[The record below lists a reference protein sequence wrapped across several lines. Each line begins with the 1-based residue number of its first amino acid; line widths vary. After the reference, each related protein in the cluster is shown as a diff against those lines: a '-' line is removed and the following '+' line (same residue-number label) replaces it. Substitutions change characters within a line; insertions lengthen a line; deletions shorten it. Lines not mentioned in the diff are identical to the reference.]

1 MAMFSE
7 GGLTCPDIWIV
18 ITIILIAFISIL
30 LNPLVLRHNLRK
42 KRSIAR
48 DLYMA
53 LSTTDFLSCIV
64 LPLTFCIGI
73 LRPKEEQCSQDHNV
87 TFCQTDYYKYN
98 RTATITEKAVGSVAW
113 YLIFSPLSITS
124 VLAMSRWYQIS
135 YPLRVLSRTA
145 VEITLA
151 VLLLLQAIYF
161 LAMVFSDSPEKPT
174 VLKINIQTVWN
185 SNGLRAKTHYFL
197 MEGIQSLLLTSLST
211 VASVFTVWNVVNS
224 QAVSGDLEISARRIK
239 STIKIALLNVGNVV
253 YIGIVIF
260 MTCINPNSRQFLFLQ
275 TVSFCIPIL
284 QSTYNPVIYTVLSRG
299 ILNNNSRVRG
309 EN

>member
-1 MAMFSE
+1 M
-7 GGLTCPDIWIV
+7 
-18 ITIILIAFISIL
+18 
-30 LNPLVLRHNLRK
+30 
-42 KRSIAR
+42 
-48 DLYMA
+48 
-53 LSTTDFLSCIV
+53 
-64 LPLTFCIGI
+64 
-73 LRPKEEQCSQDHNV
+73 
-87 TFCQTDYYKYN
+87 
-98 RTATITEKAVGSVAW
+98 GSVAW

-309 EN
+309 ENWDRDFLIPSNSRLKIWQ